1 MQKLVWFLRSIFEH
15 PAPLIDKV
23 WFVVTASG
31 AKTIGKRLH
40 AALTHRPDSGYP
52 RQIRE
57 LDARILNERL
67 AIFQLDANRLE
78 PARLPWQQ
86 DSIQQLI
93 IARNCVGTFLYL
105 NRSLRLAVTT
115 RQNCGQF

>member
-1 MQKLVWFLRSIFEH
+1 MQKPVWFLRRVFEH
-15 PAPLIDKV
+15 SAPMVDKV
-23 WFVVTASG
+23 WFVVTVPG

-67 AIFQLDANRLE
+67 AIFQLDADRLE

-86 DSIQQLI
+86 DCT
-93 IARNCVGTFLYL
+93 AD
-105 NRSLRLAVTT
+105 
-115 RQNCGQF
+115 

>member
-40 AALTHRPDSGYP
+40 AALTHGPESGYP

-57 LDARILNERL
+57 LDARILSERL
-67 AIFQLDANRLE
+67 AIFQLDADLLELTRL
-78 PARLPWQQ
+78 ALQQ
-86 DSIQQLI
+86 D
-93 IARNCVGTFLYL
+93 
-105 NRSLRLAVTT
+105 
-115 RQNCGQF
+115 